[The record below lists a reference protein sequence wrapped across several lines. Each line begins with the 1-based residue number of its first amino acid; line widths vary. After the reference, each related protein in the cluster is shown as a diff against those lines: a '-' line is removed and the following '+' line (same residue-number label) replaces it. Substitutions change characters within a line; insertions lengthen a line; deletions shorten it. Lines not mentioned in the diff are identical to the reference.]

1 MSELWINKWKPKN
14 LDEIIGHKFQ
24 IKRISEWLNNLNN
37 LKTQSLIISGKHG
50 IGKRL
55 VIKLILEKFGYT
67 PIIIN
72 PNEIKDYRSCN
83 NFEDYY
89 NYTNS
94 IFLKMNIS
102 KKNNKIALIFNESET
117 ITLTSE
123 KKYILNIFKENN
135 KKKSFPL
142 IFISNTQHSKLLN
155 DLKKQS
161 LEIKLFTPSNYEI
174 VKLIKKIS
182 KSENLEFKDDDLID
196 NIINFSQN
204 DIRRLVNLLQDL
216 SFHYKGK
223 CINKKRLNKFFD
235 NSKIKNIEIGLF
247 DSTIELLNKK
257 NSYDRILKL
266 YRSEKVLLP
275 LMIHEN
281 YQNKLKLNSENDL
294 KDVLYKISKISD
306 SISQGDNIETS
317 IYTDQNW
324 YLQNIHGFYTCVNSS
339 FWINKNNDVKCNNV
353 KFSSD
358 LNKTSLKN
366 INKKNINNLLKVIN
380 KKSISEILILTKISN
395 FLIKNKRE
403 KELIDIL
410 KNYNK
415 DISIKEIE
423 LCLKI
428 DKTFDF
434 HKLSTKEKKNIVSQI

>member
-1 MSELWINKWKPKN
+1 
-14 LDEIIGHKFQ
+14 
-24 IKRISEWLNNLNN
+24 
-37 LKTQSLIISGKHG
+37 
-50 IGKRL
+50 
-55 VIKLILEKFGYT
+55 
-67 PIIIN
+67 
-72 PNEIKDYRSCN
+72 
-83 NFEDYY
+83 
-89 NYTNS
+89 
-94 IFLKMNIS
+94 MNIS

-117 ITLTSE
+117 ISLTSE

-161 LEIKLFTPSNYEI
+161 LEVKLFTPSNYEI

-223 CINKKRLNKFFD
+223 CINQKRLNKFFD

-281 YQNKLKLNSENDL
+281 YQNKLKLNSENNL

-339 FWINKNNDVKCNNV
+339 FWINKNNDIKCSNI